1 MGGPPSPPPG
11 LHRAIPLEDLRAAPV
26 DRFVAA
32 PADQLA
38 GAALDWGGPQA
49 ALEWAGQ
56 DRPAIRWDGPPAHL
70 IGLPEVPLED
80 LPDLPPSADEDWPEE
95 DRSLWEAWRPMARW
109 ASMSSCDEE
118 EE

>member
-1 MGGPPSPPPG
+1 M
-11 LHRAIPLEDLRAAPV
+11 EDLRAAPV

-56 DRPAIRWDGPPAHL
+56 DRQAIRWDGPPAHL
-70 IGLPEVPLED
+70 IGLHEIPPEG
-80 LPDLPPSADEDWPEE
+80 LPDLPPSEDEDWSAS
-95 DRSLWEAWRPMARW
+95 DQARWEAGRPLGDW
-109 ASMSSCDEE
+109 SSMESGEE
-118 EE
+118 